1 MHYSVFIVSCIVSNY
16 ACSLLI
22 ISPTQLGASSS
33 VTGDMSTKMTLS
45 DQQQQ
50 SGKYMTYIALLS
62 LIRLLNTEYVNYLTI
77 MFPLLQV
84 KPPQR

>member
-16 ACSLLI
+16 VCSLLI
-22 ISPTQLGASSS
+22 ISPPQLGASSS

-77 MFPLLQV
+77 MFPLL
-84 KPPQR
+84 

>member
-1 MHYSVFIVSCIVSNY
+1 
-16 ACSLLI
+16 
-22 ISPTQLGASSS
+22 
-33 VTGDMSTKMTLS
+33 MTLS
-45 DQQQQ
+45 DEQQQ

-84 KPPQR
+84 KPPQM